1 MADISFNA
9 IPLDIWRPGI
19 YVEIDPTLA
28 LNGLP
33 VFKQRTVMFGQL
45 GTGAEAAAGE
55 LHDVITKS
63 QAKVLF
69 GKDSMLVGMVD
80 KFRLQNPYQELVVI
94 PLAENTEGQKS
105 SCERTFTG
113 AATRGFTQ
121 QFYINEQR
129 YQLGVTAAET
139 AESVAGRLVTMLNN
153 DPECPVSATAVGA
166 VLTLTCKWKGETGN
180 GIVFRTRHHNSDQNA
195 PGLSFGTGEFTSGA
209 GNPDLTTAIDALDD
223 LTQYQGF
230 VTAFTDE
237 ANMTALRTEL
247 DARWGP
253 LSALDGRVFAAKRDG
268 VAAMGTYALSLNSQ
282 NAVVMDMSSDALS
295 APWDWA
301 ASMAGAAMYYGS
313 IDPAR
318 PFQSLE
324 LKGIMG
330 APEGKRR
337 RSDENELL
345 LSGGAATHTVGNDG
359 KVYIERLVT
368 TYSENA
374 TGAEDTAYKSLNTV
388 MIMSF
393 YRRSVITRFKLKYP
407 RHKLAMNGHPA
418 AGKAANI
425 ITPAT
430 GEAEF
435 LAHYKQMVEDAGIA
449 DDFDGY
455 KADLI
460 SSKNSQ
466 KRGRLD
472 VFDQPRPMDQF
483 HQLAVRSAFRLI

>member
-1 MADISFNA
+1 MADISFNE

-45 GTGAEAAAGE
+45 GTTAEAAAGE
-55 LHDVITKS
+55 IHNIIT
-63 QAKVLF
+63 QAEAKVLF

-80 KFRLQNPYQELVVI
+80 KFRLQNPYQELIVI
-94 PLAENTEGQKS
+94 PLAENDEGQKA

-113 AATRGFTQ
+113 AATRSFTQ
-121 QFYINEQR
+121 QFYINNKR
-129 YQLGVTAAET
+129 YQLGVAAAET
-139 AESVAGRLVTMLNN
+139 AESVAGRLATMLGN
-153 DPECPVSATAVGA
+153 DPSCPVSAAAVGA
-166 VLTLTCKWKGETGN
+166 VLTLSCKWKGETGN
-180 GIVFRTRHHNSDQNA
+180 GIMFRTRHHNSDQNT
-195 PGLSFGTGEFTSGA
+195 PGLGFGTGEFTGGS

-237 ANMTALRTEL
+237 ANMTALRAAL
-247 DARWGP
+247 DERFGP

-295 APWDWA
+295 TPWDWA
-301 ASMAGAAMYYGS
+301 ASVAGSAMYYGS

-318 PFQSLE
+318 PFQTLE

-337 RSDENELL
+337 IAAENELL
-345 LSGGAATHTVGNDG
+345 LSNGVSTHTVGNDG

-393 YRRSVITRFKLKYP
+393 YRRSIINRFKLKYP
-407 RHKLAMNGHPA
+407 RHKLALSGHPA
-418 AGKAANI
+418 AGQSSNI
-425 ITPAT
+425 ITPET
-430 GEAEF
+430 GTAEF
-435 LAHYKQMVEDAGIA
+435 LAHYKLMVEAGIM

-455 KADLI
+455 KADII
-460 SSKNSQ
+460 SNKNSQ

-472 VFDQPRPMDQF
+472 VFDQPRPIDQF